1 MSATSTDTVA
11 PQGRFRRVL
20 KLRHLVAFG
29 LAYLAPTVVFNYY
42 GIATTA
48 TGGMMTLAYLI
59 TMSAMFFTAYAYA
72 QMVRA
77 YPVAGSAYTY
87 VQRSVNPW
95 LGFGTGWVLLL
106 DYLLLPMICYLLF
119 GVYMN
124 EYVPTVPIWAWVVIA
139 ASAGAIINIVGV
151 RVSGRVNVVVVS
163 AQILFCLFLVGLI
176 VVYVVGRD
184 GAGGLFVPQA
194 LIDATRLDGGGL
206 LWAASILAVSFLGFD
221 AVSTL
226 AEEAEDP
233 RKNVPRAV
241 LIVCLGAG
249 AAFAV
254 ISYFLQIAWPSGYA
268 DMADPDV
275 GIFELLQRLGGE
287 SLATVFFITDQSATI
302 LAAMAAIAAVSR
314 LLYTMGRDRILPA
327 GVFGRLSPRFG
338 TPLNNIVIT
347 SVIALTAIFYAD
359 DLFGAAS
366 LTSFGAI
373 TGFIMVN
380 VAVICHYFIRERR
393 RSGWDAVR
401 FLALPL
407 VGIAINIVLWIGIDQ
422 TAKLLGLA
430 WLAIGVVYLAV
441 LTRGFRRYPRAIRED
456 DEIGTIAHG
465 QLDASPRTEDQPT
478 H

>member
-1 MSATSTDTVA
+1 MSATTTDAAATG
-11 PQGRFRRVL
+11 GRFRRVL

-48 TGGMMTLAYLI
+48 TGGMMALAYLI
-59 TMSAMFFTAYAYA
+59 TMTAMFFTAYAYA
-72 QMVRA
+72 QMVKA
-77 YPVAGSAYTY
+77 YPIAGSAYTY

-124 EYVPTVPIWAWVVIA
+124 EYVPSVPIWLWVVIA
-139 ASAGAIINIVGV
+139 ATVGAVINIVGV
-151 RVSGRVNVVVVS
+151 KVSGRVNVVVVS

-176 VVYVVGRD
+176 VVYVVNRD

-194 LIDATRLDGGGL
+194 LVDVARFDGGGL
-206 LWAASILAVSFLGFD
+206 LWAASLLAVSFLGFD

-233 RKNVPRAV
+233 RKNVARAV

-249 AAFAV
+249 AAFA
-254 ISYFLQIAWPSGYA
+254 IIAYFLQLAWPTAYV
-268 DMADPDV
+268 DIADPDV

-287 SLATVFFITDQSATI
+287 GLAMVFFITDQSATI

-314 LLYTMGRDRILPA
+314 LLYTMGRDQILPA
-327 GVFGRLSPRFG
+327 RVFGRLSKRFG
-338 TPLNNIVIT
+338 TPLSNILIT
-347 SVIALTAIFYAD
+347 SVVALTAIFYAD
-359 DLFGAAS
+359 NLFGAAS

-380 VAVICHYFIRERR
+380 VAVISHYFVRERR
-393 RSGWDAVR
+393 RAGWDVLR
-401 FLALPL
+401 FLVLPL
-407 VGIAINIVLWIGIDQ
+407 AGIVINIVLWIGIDS
-422 TAKLLGLA
+422 TAKLLGLG
-430 WLAIGVVYLAV
+430 WLVIGAIYLAV
-441 LTRGFRRYPRAIRED
+441 ITRGFRRYPQAIRE
-456 DEIGTIAHG
+456 EEEETGTLTHG
-465 QLDASPRTEDQPT
+465 GVTAQ
-478 H
+478 